1 MLSPRRHR
9 VSLAVLCTGLACCA
23 PAAARAAAPPTGG
36 AGMPALIAPS
46 TGAAGYG
53 TPGTRTVLVEPTA
66 MVGAVVHVRG
76 NMPGAAR
83 RRATLQR
90 LDPRRGWRDVKRTR
104 VHSTARFVVGWRPD
118 RSGPTSLRV
127 VLARRVGAA
136 AAPPVAIVNVYRPAR
151 ATYFGPGLYGRQ
163 TFCGQ
168 ILTAQLL
175 GVAHRSL
182 PCGTP
187 VAILHQRRE
196 IVVPVVDRGPFH
208 AGFDWDLTQATA
220 DVLGFAGSGT
230 IGYVRAPS
238 PAR

>member
-1 MLSPRRHR
+1 MLRPHR
-9 VSLAVLCTGLACCA
+9 DRVTLALLCTGLACCA
-23 PAAARAAAPPTGG
+23 PAAAHAATAPTGG
-36 AGMPALIAPS
+36 AGMPVQIAPS
-46 TGAAGYG
+46 TGPGGYG
-53 TPGTRTVLVEPTA
+53 APGTRSLVVEPTA
-66 MVGAVVHVRG
+66 LVGVVVHVRG
-76 NMPGAAR
+76 TLPGAAR
-83 RRATLQR
+83 RRAILQH

-104 VHSTARFVVGWRPD
+104 VHSTSRFVVGWRPD

-127 VLARRVGAA
+127 VLARRAGAA
-136 AAPPVAIVNVYRPAR
+136 AAPPVAIVNVYRPAQ

-175 GVAHRSL
+175 GVAHKSL
-182 PCGTP
+182 PCGTL

-196 IVVPVVDRGPFH
+196 TVVPVVDRGPFH

-220 DVLGFAGSGT
+220 DALGFAGSGT
-230 IGYVRAPS
+230 IGYVRTPS